1 MVRCTIVLMKDTM
14 HTTQWEVASLND
26 WRIVDPPSEDKSLL
40 PPCYENL
47 LGACYAFRAAEQKGF
62 RNRELTKY
70 ELNGLCEELFT
81 RQDSTIEL
89 GSSGQVWANGFY
101 FNSGVH
107 RTVWVCERLLAILWC
122 MVRQVVP
129 SPDQK
134 SPPFSTMRRVAE
146 QCARDYP
153 ISEVAGIDAVQSSCK
168 TAVDHIWKV
177 KAGEKNILAV
187 LRARV
192 NIQKHATI
200 GITYP
205 DILVKKRNDAVK
217 RWWGDL
223 KSADQLHLALIA
235 FAMVSQMYRD
245 VHSLHTSGKLRLP
258 I

>member
-1 MVRCTIVLMKDTM
+1 MKDTM

-47 LGACYAFRAAEQKGF
+47 LGACYAFRAAEQRGF
-62 RNRELTKY
+62 RNREQTKY
-70 ELNGLCEELFT
+70 ELNGLCEELFS
-81 RQDSTIEL
+81 RQDSRIEL
-89 GSSGQVWANGFY
+89 SPSGQVWVNGFY

-107 RTVWVCERLLAILWC
+107 RTVWVCERLLAILWY
-122 MVRQVVP
+122 MVHQVIP
-129 SPDQK
+129 RLDKK
-134 SPPFSTMRRVAE
+134 SPAFSEMRNAAE
-146 QCARDYP
+146 RCARNYP
-153 ISEVAGIDAVQSSCK
+153 TSEVTGIDAVQSSCK

-205 DILVKKRNDAVK
+205 DIFVKKRNDAVK
-217 RWWGDL
+217 GWWGDL
-223 KSADQLHLALIA
+223 KPADQMRLTLIG

-245 VHSLHTSGKLRLP
+245 VHSLHISGKLKLP